1 MHDQLIEIWILFFDF
16 VSEVLICINKLQRV
30 ATNVHKTEI
39 IDPAIIYLIPS

>member
-1 MHDQLIEIWILFFDF
+1 MHDQLMEIWILLVDF

-30 ATNVHKTEI
+30 ATNAHKTGI